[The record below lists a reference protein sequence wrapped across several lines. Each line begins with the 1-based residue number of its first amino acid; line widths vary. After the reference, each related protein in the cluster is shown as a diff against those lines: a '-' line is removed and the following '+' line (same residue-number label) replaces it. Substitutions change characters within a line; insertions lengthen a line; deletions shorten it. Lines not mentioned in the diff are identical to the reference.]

1 VRTGCPWVSGR
12 YLPAHFPPWQTV
24 YYHFRQFSRTCLW
37 VHLSRELHNAE
48 RRRIGKDPHPNVAMM
63 DSQSIKTVEASAYIS
78 GFDVQKQ
85 MKGRKQHL
93 LVDSLGLSLSVY
105 VTYVTPADM
114 HDTQGVRRLL
124 VGLIYFVPRPKR
136 I

>member
-1 VRTGCPWVSGR
+1 
-12 YLPAHFPPWQTV
+12 V
-24 YYHFRQFSRTCLW
+24 YVT
-37 VHLSRELHNAE
+37 
-48 RRRIGKDPHPNVAMM
+48 
-63 DSQSIKTVEASAYIS
+63 
-78 GFDVQKQ
+78 
-85 MKGRKQHL
+85 
-93 LVDSLGLSLSVY
+93 Y